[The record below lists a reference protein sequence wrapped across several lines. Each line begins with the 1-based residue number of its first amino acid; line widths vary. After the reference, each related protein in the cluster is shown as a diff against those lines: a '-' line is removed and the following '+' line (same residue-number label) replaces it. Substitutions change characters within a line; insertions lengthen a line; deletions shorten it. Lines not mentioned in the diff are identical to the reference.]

1 MKRLSLLLTVFCF
14 ALLADSVASAA
25 APLKIIPEELHVVRA
40 EYGLFNASGFVP
52 SNRVP
57 LVKGQTYGWRIV
69 LKTNKTKVRWRE
81 EFTLPVAPVTWG
93 DAEAKGMSSVSENRR
108 VSVMERE
115 VTPVDGVIVNSWA
128 VAAGDPVGHHLMR
141 VLIDNR
147 YEHIFQFDVQAVP
160 AQHTKKV
167 LQ

>member
-25 APLKIIPEELHVVRA
+25 APLKIIPEALHVVRA
-40 EYGLFNASGFVP
+40 EFGLFNASGFVP

-69 LKTNKTKVRWRE
+69 LKTNKTKVRWHE
-81 EFTLPVAPVTWG
+81 EFTLPVAPATWG
-93 DAEAKGMSSVSENRR
+93 DAEVKGLNTVSSDKR

-115 VTPVDGVIVNSWA
+115 ETPVDGVMVNSWA
-128 VAAGDPVGHHLMR
+128 VAAGDPVGHHVMR

-147 YEHIFQFDVQAVP
+147 YEYIFQFDVQSAP
-160 AQHTKKV
+160 QHTKKA
-167 LQ
+167 LH

>member
-25 APLKIIPEELHVVRA
+25 VPLKIIPEALHVVRA
-40 EYGLFNASGFVP
+40 EFGLFNASGFVP

-57 LVKGQTYGWRIV
+57 LVEGQTYGWRIV
-69 LKTNKTKVRWRE
+69 VKTNKTKVRWRE
-81 EFTLPVAPVTWG
+81 EFTLPVAPATWG
-93 DAEAKGMSSVSENRR
+93 DAETNGLNSVSSDKR

-115 VTPVDGVIVNSWA
+115 ESPVDGVMVNSWA
-128 VAAGDPVGHHLMR
+128 VAAGDPVGHHSMR

-147 YEHIFQFDVQAVP
+147 YEHIFQFDVQSAP
-160 AQHTKKV
+160 QHTKKV
-167 LQ
+167 LK

>member
-25 APLKIIPEELHVVRA
+25 VPLNIIPEELHVVRA
-40 EYGLFNASGFVP
+40 EFGLFNASGFVP

-57 LVKGQTYGWRIV
+57 LVEGQTYGWRIV

-81 EFTLPVAPVTWG
+81 EFTLPVAPATWG
-93 DAEAKGMSSVSENRR
+93 DAETKGLNSVSSDKR

-115 VTPVDGVIVNSWA
+115 ESSVDGVIVNSWA
-128 VAAGDPVGHHLMR
+128 VVAGDPVGHHVMR

-147 YEHIFQFDVQAVP
+147 YEYIFQFDVQSAP
-160 AQHTKKV
+160 QHTKKV
-167 LQ
+167 LK

>member
-25 APLKIIPEELHVVRA
+25 APLNIIPEALHIVRA
-40 EYGLFNASGFVP
+40 EFGLFNASGFVP

-57 LVKGQTYGWRIV
+57 LVEGQTYGWRIV
-69 LKTNKTKVRWRE
+69 VKTNKAKVRWRE

-93 DAEAKGMSSVSENRR
+93 DAEVKGMSSVSENRR

-115 VTPVDGVIVNSWA
+115 ETPVDGVMVNSWA
-128 VAAGDPVGHHLMR
+128 VAAGDPVGHHVMR

-147 YEHIFQFDVQAVP
+147 YEYIFQFDVQSAP
-160 AQHTKKV
+160 QHTKKV